1 MALIDAMLMINPMER
16 LGSPGSTCGIENLK
30 KHPFFNGIDFNQPK
44 SLCLTDDHRSLITG
58 VESPI
63 ATPIIDTRR
72 SGFSPTDF
80 ETESVVC
87 RGYLLKKNRWFQK
100 QIRYFHL
107 YSNGELKYFKDVKK
121 YKGKITLSEGTRI
134 LKTGKNQMEIPT
146 GDKTYVF
153 VEVDRKDQAELGG
166 DPAGEHSEDHH
177 VFTNDIDKWIE
188 ALTLVVQ
195 NL

>member
-1 MALIDAMLMINPMER
+1 M
-16 LGSPGSTCGIENLK
+16 
-30 KHPFFNGIDFNQPK
+30 
-44 SLCLTDDHRSLITG
+44 
-58 VESPI
+58 
-63 ATPIIDTRR
+63 
-72 SGFSPTDF
+72 
-80 ETESVVC
+80 
-87 RGYLLKKNRWFQK
+87 
-100 QIRYFHL
+100 
-107 YSNGELKYFKDVKK
+107 KK

-134 LKTGKNQMEIPT
+134 LKTGKNKMEIPT

-153 VEVDRKDQAELGG
+153 VEVDRNDQAELGG